1 MSINSNPQ
9 IDIVEVQNFVFD
21 FVTQLNA
28 VCAKQNWA
36 YKNENGWIMLGL
48 TSNQQKTI
56 VKTMFEDIVQRRT
69 FETSK
74 KVYQSVLEDMKGVVL
89 REVKS
94 HTEKPYGFDRDSFYD
109 VNFVK
114 DYLSNTSNQK
124 HSLFEQMDALSTE
137 FLSVT
142 VASTKNSNRR
152 VSVDIDVNHKELQS
166 EASDRSATNESETN
180 PSLTRKRRPS

>member
-1 MSINSNPQ
+1 M
-9 IDIVEVQNFVFD
+9 
-21 FVTQLNA
+21 
-28 VCAKQNWA
+28 
-36 YKNENGWIMLGL
+36 
-48 TSNQQKTI
+48 
-56 VKTMFEDIVQRRT
+56 QRRT

-74 KVYQSVLEDMKGVVL
+74 KVYQSVLEDMKGVL
-89 REVKS
+89 LMEVTA
-94 HTEKPYGFDRDSFYD
+94 HTQKPYGFDRDSFYD

-142 VASTKNSNRR
+142 VASSKNSNRR

-166 EASDRSATNESETN
+166 EVFDESATNENESETN
-180 PSLTRKRRPS
+180 PSLTRKRKPS